1 MEWLVISVAVAVLLF
16 AAAWWHSGRAR
27 PERRGQH
34 WDRQDEYD
42 RMAFQ
47 NQRRSQTRGGG

>member
-1 MEWLVISVAVAVLLF
+1 MEWLVISVAVTVLLF

-27 PERRGQH
+27 PERRSQH
-34 WDRQDEYD
+34 WDRQAEYD

>member
-16 AAAWWHSGRAR
+16 AAAWWHSGRAK
-27 PERRGQH
+27 PERRGRQ
-34 WDRQDEYD
+34 WDRQAEYD
-42 RMAFQ
+42 RMTFQ